1 METSG
6 TGPKRGLALALS
18 ILVVLLIAV
27 YHIAQ

>member
-6 TGPKRGLALALS
+6 TGPKRGLALS
-18 ILVVLLIAV
+18 ILVVLRIAV